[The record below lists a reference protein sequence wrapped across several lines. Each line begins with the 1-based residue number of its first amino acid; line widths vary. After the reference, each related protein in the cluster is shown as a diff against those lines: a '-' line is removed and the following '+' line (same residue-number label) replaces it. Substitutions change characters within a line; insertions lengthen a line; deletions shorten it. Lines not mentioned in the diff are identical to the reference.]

1 MREHRYALTPG
12 RYVGASDLE
21 DEDEPFE
28 ERMPKLVLELK
39 NQFLESDSLEDL
51 IRGNLR
57 ETGFDI

>member
-1 MREHRYALTPG
+1 
-12 RYVGASDLE
+12 LE

-57 ETGFDI
+57 EAGFDI